1 MIPMKVGIV
10 ACEVFEKEIDLL
22 TEGDHDIVYKEYVE
36 FGEHIFPEKMKETL
50 IKKVNALEGKV
61 DSVFLGYGV
70 CQSLK
75 GVTNSLRVPTIMLEA
90 DDCIGTFLTQAG
102 YEAERKKCTGTWFAI
117 PFFSDMAIEKLTKE
131 MHLDKI
137 KNPKYDAMWFIR
149 KFFEGYS
156 RALYVDTGI
165 GERESYESK
174 SMDFAQLLNLRH
186 ESMDGTLAL
195 LKEGIEKA
203 KTLAQAQPQSE

>member
-1 MIPMKVGIV
+1 
-10 ACEVFEKEIDLL
+10 
-22 TEGDHDIVYKEYVE
+22 
-36 FGEHIFPEKMKETL
+36 
-50 IKKVNALEGKV
+50 
-61 DSVFLGYGV
+61 
-70 CQSLK
+70 
-75 GVTNSLRVPTIMLEA
+75 
-90 DDCIGTFLTQAG
+90 
-102 YEAERKKCTGTWFAI
+102 
-117 PFFSDMAIEKLTKE
+117 
-131 MHLDKI
+131 
-137 KNPKYDAMWFIR
+137 MWFIR

>member
-36 FGEHIFPEKMKETL
+36 FGEHVFPEKMKETL